1 MNAQQLLQE
10 LHKQYE
16 KGDEEKKIEIF
27 KQAKKQRARRLS
39 SLIVG
44 AYGIEFDQGKFF
56 ETRGEMAVVASC
68 CKINLSQQI

>member
-10 LHKQYE
+10 LQKQYE
-16 KGDEEKKIEIF
+16 KGDKEKKIEIF

-44 AYGIEFDQGKFF
+44 AYGIEFDQGNFF
-56 ETRGEMAVVASC
+56 ETRGEMAVVASF